1 MTEPHANQ
9 ISVVIPVR
17 NEAGSIDQLLTSLL
31 NQTLA
36 PLEIL
41 ITDGGSVDGTTDLVE
56 HYVNQ
61 GAPVRL
67 IKTAGALPG
76 RGRNLSAA
84 QAAGEWLAFIDG
96 GNRPAPNWLA
106 ALAEQAQAAQADVV
120 YGSYEPVIDSFFREC
135 AAIAYVAAPQEI
147 DGKLS
152 RSNFIASTLMR
163 REAWARVGG
172 FPEHLRSA
180 EDLLFMR
187 AVEAANFKT
196 TRAPQAIVYWTIQ
209 PNLWRTFKRFV
220 AYSRENVRAGLFR
233 DWQAAIFARYA
244 IVVASLPVAL
254 LVGRPL
260 SSLPLVLWLILMI
273 LRGAKALRRNRRAYP
288 ASLIRNLARLFV
300 VVVIIAAID
309 AAAFIGFIDWFLR
322 DKVQLYGSKEQHAAR
337 G

>member
-36 PLEIL
+36 PHEIL
-41 ITDGGSVDGTTDLVE
+41 ITDGGSVDGTTDIVE

-163 REAWARVGG
+163 REAWANGGRV
-172 FPEHLRSA
+172 P
-180 EDLLFMR
+180 R
-187 AVEAANFKT
+187 A
-196 TRAPQAIVYWTIQ
+196 
-209 PNLWRTFKRFV
+209 
-220 AYSRENVRAGLFR
+220 
-233 DWQAAIFARYA
+233 FAFG
-244 IVVASLPVAL
+244 
-254 LVGRPL
+254 GRPAL
-260 SSLPLVLWLILMI
+260 HAGGRGGQFQNYARAAGHSLLDDSTEPL
-273 LRGAKALRRNRRAYP
+273 AHFQE
-288 ASLIRNLARLFV
+288 IRCLLARESACGFV
-300 VVVIIAAID
+300 
-309 AAAFIGFIDWFLR
+309 
-322 DKVQLYGSKEQHAAR
+322 S
-337 G
+337 